1 MGSIH
6 VLPRLLGP
14 QMLPIPHSHGLLLT
28 AQGLQGPA
36 KGAPPLAWRL
46 QISQS
51 EVSQQ
56 VDSAPEAQHSWWTVR
71 TTAIGWRKE
80 GRLWIHQFWDLPSR

>member
-51 EVSQQ
+51 EVS
-56 VDSAPEAQHSWWTVR
+56 
-71 TTAIGWRKE
+71 
-80 GRLWIHQFWDLPSR
+80 